1 MRWFGCVGCA
11 LAILAF
17 YYIPLMYGA
26 HFELAVVAAIALGV
40 CVSAFVPMGAV
51 FLAISPERK
60 GAAISAHNLAAGLS
74 NFMGPAIATLTISWL
89 GVQGVVWVYASLY
102 LLGAVLT
109 CFIRVEQPKL
119 QAEAEPFSLFSPRIN
134 PNEAI

>member
-1 MRWFGCVGCA
+1 
-11 LAILAF
+11 LATLAF
-17 YYIPLMYGA
+17 YYLPLMYGA
-26 HFELAVVAAIALGV
+26 HFELAIVAAVALGI

-51 FLAISPERK
+51 FLAISPERQ

-119 QAEAEPFSLFSPRIN
+119 GVEAEPVPHFPTR
-134 PNEAI
+134 PDAGQAI